1 MFPSRSTAAI
11 VILSLTAALAPV
23 TWAQDVAE
31 PLTEAR
37 QGADLTASD
46 AGQDVA
52 VPLTDAGQADAVP
65 LAADLKARSAD
76 EIARDLA
83 NPNSSLANL
92 TLKLQYRTFDGNLP
106 GAGDQD
112 STTALFQPVFPF
124 SLGESASGGEATFF
138 ARPAIP
144 YFFDQPWFNSDTGIF
159 EEVSGMGDI
168 VSDFAYGVTEKN
180 GLLWALGGVTTLP
193 TATDSRLGSGK
204 WSLGPELFIGK
215 FEQWG
220 LYGVFP
226 SHQWDIAGWGDR
238 GVNVTTIQPFLVTL
252 PGGGWSVGSAPIM
265 NYDWQA
271 EQWTIPVNLTVSK
284 TVQIGKTPVKLSVEA
299 NYYVES
305 SETFGQ
311 DWFVGFNISPV
322 VENFV
327 EGWFRR

>member
-1 MFPSRSTAAI
+1 MSPSRSTAAI

-37 QGADLTASD
+37 QGDDLTASD
-46 AGQDVA
+46 AGEDVA

-83 NPNSSLANL
+83 NPNS
-92 TLKLQYRTFDGNLP
+92 
-106 GAGDQD
+106 
-112 STTALFQPVFPF
+112 
-124 SLGESASGGEATFF
+124 ASGGDATFF